1 MKLHCYYEEML
12 SLLSLDNLCKHKSID
27 LADFIMTPMPT
38 TKAQLLFIT
47 YKRFLAAFLL
57 HHLKY

>member
-1 MKLHCYYEEML
+1 MKLHCFYEEML

-27 LADFIMTPMPT
+27 LAEFIMTPMPT
-38 TKAQLLFIT
+38 TKAQLPFIT